1 MTLSRSTS
9 LRVVAT
15 PPRSQPAAPPRSQPT
30 ALPQP
35 RPQPHVQARL
45 AIANWLWGVFVMSLI
60 TFTGTTLAVSLTH
73 TGPVLSVPQPSQ
85 K

>member
-1 MTLSRSTS
+1 MTLSRSTP
-9 LRVVAT
+9 LRAV
-15 PPRSQPAAPPRSQPT
+15 SAPPQPQPT
-30 ALPQP
+30 PKPHPHP

-73 TGPVLSVPQPSQ
+73 TGPVLSLPQQSQ
-85 K
+85 R